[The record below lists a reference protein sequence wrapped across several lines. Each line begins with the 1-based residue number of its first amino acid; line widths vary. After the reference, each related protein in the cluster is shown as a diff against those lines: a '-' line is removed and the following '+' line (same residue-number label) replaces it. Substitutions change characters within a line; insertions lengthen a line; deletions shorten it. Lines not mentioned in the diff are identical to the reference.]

1 MILKKAIQNKHN
13 SIDGKIPTSL
23 NSSSIQLQSDL
34 KTEKREIVRERE
46 KAWQY
51 EWDID
56 CKILI

>member
-13 SIDGKIPTSL
+13 SIDVKIPTSL

-46 KAWQY
+46 KAWKY